1 MYLYHMVKHVVLTSF
16 IRAIQELSPILDRVL
31 KYLGHMM
38 GGWKFSVLMGGHDP
52 STGEVSVFK

>member
-1 MYLYHMVKHVVLTSF
+1 M
-16 IRAIQELSPILDRVL
+16 LDRVL
-31 KYLGHMM
+31 KYLGYMT